1 MATAKPRDVYSAL
14 DLALRLGDVVLSSGG
29 GAADVEAT
37 MFAVTHSCG
46 LRGSPRTSPSPS

>member
-14 DLALRLGDVVLSSGG
+14 DPALRLGDVVLSSGG

-37 MFAVTHSCG
+37 MFAVTHACG
-46 LRGSPRTSPSPS
+46 VRGVSADVFTD